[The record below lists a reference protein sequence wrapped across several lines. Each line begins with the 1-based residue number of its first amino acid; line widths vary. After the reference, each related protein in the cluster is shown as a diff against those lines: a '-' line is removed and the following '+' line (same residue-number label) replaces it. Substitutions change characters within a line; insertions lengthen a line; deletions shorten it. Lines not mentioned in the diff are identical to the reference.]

1 MNVAPFVFGRPVEG
15 EAFIDRPLEI
25 ARLKGNF
32 EYGTN
37 AIVISP
43 RRMGKTSLVRKVA
56 GQTQTESIRIAFI
69 DAFHCRNEDE
79 FLKAYA
85 TAVIKASSCGLD
97 ESAQK
102 ITRFLPR
109 LAPRITLGTD
119 PLTDFGIEFEIGRL
133 GQNVD
138 EILALP
144 QRIAEENGIR
154 IIVCIDE
161 FQQIAGFEDSLV
173 FEKRLRGVWQHL
185 QDVSFCLTGC
195 RPHVMNTIFQ
205 RQDHPFYRFADMIYL
220 SNIPKADWVSFV
232 CDRFAAGGKS
242 ITRELAERL
251 VDSVNCHSSY
261 VQQLA
266 WILLNSTEEEATDDG
281 LKAAMERLLDNCQ
294 PAFVLQTEGLTAKQV
309 ALLRAICDGVEDGFT
324 TRTVLEKYRL
334 GVSSNVIR
342 VRTALLECDLI
353 AQEPDGRL
361 VIEDPV
367 FKRWLIERFRITR
380 IV

>member
-1 MNVAPFVFGRPVEG
+1 MNDAPFVFGRPVEG
-15 EAFIDRPLEI
+15 DAFIDRPLEI

-37 AIVISP
+37 AIVISS
-43 RRMGKTSLVRKVA
+43 RRMGKTSQVRKVA
-56 GQTQTESIRIAFI
+56 GLTESDTIRIASF

-85 TAVIKASSCGLD
+85 TAVIKATSSSLD
-97 ESAQK
+97 EWTAT

-109 LAPRITLGTD
+109 LAPRITIGAD
-119 PLTDFGIEFEIGRL
+119 RLTDFGLEIEIGRL

-144 QRIAEENGIR
+144 QRIAEEKGIR
-154 IIVCIDE
+154 IVVCIDE
-161 FQQIAGFEDSLV
+161 FQQIAGFEDSLT
-173 FEKRLRGVWQHL
+173 FQKRLRGVWQHL
-185 QDVSFCLTGC
+185 QDVSFCLSGC
-195 RPHVMNTIFQ
+195 RPHLMNTIFQ
-205 RQDHPFYRFADMIYL
+205 HQDRPFYRFGDVIYL

-232 CDRFAAGGKS
+232 CDRFAAGGKG

-266 WILLNSTEEEATDDG
+266 WILRNSTEEEATDDG
-281 LKAAMERLLDNCQ
+281 MKAAMERLLDNCQ

-309 ALLRAICDGVEDGFT
+309 ALLCAICDGVEDGFT

-334 GVSSNVIR
+334 GVSSNVVR
-342 VRTALLECDLI
+342 VRKALLERDLI

-367 FKRWLIERFRITR
+367 FKRWLIERFRISR
-380 IV
+380 IS